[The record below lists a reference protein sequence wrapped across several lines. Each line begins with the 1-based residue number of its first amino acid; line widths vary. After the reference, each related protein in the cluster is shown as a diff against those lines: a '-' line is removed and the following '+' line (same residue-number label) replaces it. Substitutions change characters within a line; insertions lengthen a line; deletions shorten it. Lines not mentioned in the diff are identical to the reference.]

1 MLFRSVA
8 VAAITSANSTI
19 LTGARTNYALGRDWR
34 LFRWIGQWHGRK
46 SVPINA
52 MVVQALISLA
62 LVGVAMN
69 NNKGV
74 GGVQDMV
81 DYTAP
86 VFWLFFF
93 LVGMSL
99 FVFRHWEDASK
110 RAFKVPLYPF
120 TPLIFC
126 GMWVY
131 MLYSSL
137 AYTGPGALFG
147 VGVLGVGA
155 VLVLFKPQRSR

>member
-1 MLFRSVA
+1 MCSSDL
-8 VAAITSANSTI
+8 
-19 LTGARTNYALGRDWR
+19 
-34 LFRWIGQWHGRK
+34 
-46 SVPINA
+46 
-52 MVVQALISLA
+52 
-62 LVGVAMN
+62 
-69 NNKGV
+69 
-74 GGVQDMV
+74 
-81 DYTAP
+81 P

-126 GMWVY
+126 GMCVY